1 MLQQGEMMMRRSRY
15 FLLPI
20 ALVASTSVGAAKN
33 APIADR
39 TGSQLVVDVTACRG
53 ITDSAARLACYDG
66 AVAKLA
72 DATAR
77 KDVVVLDRE
86 DVQKTKRSL
95 FGFNLPKLAL
105 FGDKDGQDKPDKSE
119 REEFTEITAKIQSA
133 RVSAVGQWTLA
144 LDDGS
149 VWETREAPNNDPRS
163 GDTIRIRKA
172 ALSSYF
178 GNIAGQR
185 AVRIHRIE

>member
-1 MLQQGEMMMRRSRY
+1 MMRWSLY

-20 ALVASTSVGAAKN
+20 GLVPAVASRAAKN

-39 TGSQLVVDVTACRG
+39 TGSQLVVDVTACRHVA
-53 ITDSAARLACYDG
+53 DSGARLACYDG

-72 DATAR
+72 DATDR

-105 FGDKDGQDKPDKSE
+105 FGDKDGQDKQDKAPH
-119 REEFTEITAKIQSA
+119 EEFTEITAKIQSA
-133 RVSAVGQWTLA
+133 RVGSAGQWTLA

-149 VWETREAPNNDPRS
+149 IWETREAPNNDPRS

>member
-1 MLQQGEMMMRRSRY
+1 MMRHSQI

-20 ALVASTSVGAAKN
+20 ALIAAGASSAAKV
-33 APIADR
+33 APLADR
-39 TGSQLVVDVTACRG
+39 TGSQLLVDVTACRQ
-53 ITDSAARLACYDG
+53 ISDSAARLACYDG

-72 DATAR
+72 DATDR

-86 DVQKTKRSL
+86 DVRKTKRSL
-95 FGFNLPKLAL
+95 FGFELPKLAF
-105 FGDKDGQDKPDKSE
+105 FGDKDGQDKAAH
-119 REEFTEITAKIQSA
+119 EEFTEITAKIQSA
-133 RVSAVGQWTLA
+133 RNSATGQWRLA

-185 AVRIHRIE
+185 AVRIHRVE